1 MINPKIN
8 PLMVVLTHNLFLIL
22 EIEIANDC

>member
-8 PLMVVLTHNLFLIL
+8 PLMVVLTHNLLLIL